1 MSWTQIHISG
11 LNRSIEPADEVIE
24 QLLDERYQLSS
35 DGSNFLWAGV
45 GTTLIKRDDQGN
57 CRGFAFMSFYSKE
70 GALCAIDKINNY
82 KHDTSTTTT
91 ITTPQLPTPL
101 HAEMSN
107 PKGKKKKNNKV
118 NKEEDL
124 PDLRLRRQR
133 APPIRK
139 HPVITSSD
147 GKRTNLGNKTK

>member
-11 LNRSIEPADEVIE
+11 LNRSIEPTDEVIE

-35 DGSNFLWAGV
+35 NDIILWAGV
-45 GTTLIKRDDQGN
+45 GTTLIKRDDQGA
-57 CRGFAFMSFYSKE
+57 CRGFAFMSFYSKD
-70 GALCAIDKINNY
+70 GALCAIEKINNY
-82 KHDTSTTTT
+82 KHDALSSTE
-91 ITTPQLPTPL
+91 QLPISL
-101 HAEMSN
+101 HAEISN
-107 PKGKKKKNNKV
+107 PKAKKKKNNKD
-118 NKEEDL
+118 KEEDL

>member
-35 DGSNFLWAGV
+35 DDSILWAGV
-45 GTTLIKRDDQGN
+45 GTTLIKRDDQGI
-57 CRGFAFMSFYSKE
+57 CRGFSFMSFYSRD
-70 GALCAIDKINNY
+70 GALCAIEKINNY
-82 KHDTSTTTT
+82 NRHDTSLTT
-91 ITTPQLPTPL
+91 IPQLPTSL
-101 HAEMSN
+101 HAEISN
-107 PKGKKKKNNKV
+107 PKGKKKKKD

-124 PDLRLRRQR
+124 PDLRIRRQR

>member
-24 QLLDERYQLSS
+24 QLLDDRYQFSS
-35 DGSNFLWAGV
+35 NDSILWAGV
-45 GTTLIKRDDQGN
+45 GTTLIKRNDQGE
-57 CRGFAFMSFYSKE
+57 CRGFAFMSFYSKD
-70 GALCAIDKINNY
+70 GALCAVDKINNY
-82 KHDTSTTTT
+82 KHDTSTSTS
-91 ITTPQLPTPL
+91 QLPISL
-101 HAEMSN
+101 HAEISN
-107 PKGKKKKNNKV
+107 PKGKKKKKD

-124 PDLRLRRQR
+124 PDLRIRRQR

>member
-11 LNRSIEPADEVIE
+11 LNRSIEPSDEVIE
-24 QLLDERYQLSS
+24 QLLDSRYQLSS
-35 DGSNFLWAGV
+35 NDSFLWAGV

-57 CRGFAFMSFYSKE
+57 CRGFAFMSFYSRD
-70 GALCAIDKINNY
+70 GALCAIDKINTY
-82 KHDTSTTTT
+82 KRHDTSTTTS
-91 ITTPQLPTPL
+91 TPQLPISL
-101 HAEMSN
+101 HAEISN
-107 PKGKKKKNNKV
+107 PKGKKKKSNKD
-118 NKEEDL
+118 KEEDL

>member
-1 MSWTQIHISG
+1 MSWTQIHVSG

-35 DGSNFLWAGV
+35 DDSILWAGV
-45 GTTLIKRDDQGN
+45 GTTLIKRDDQGTS
-57 CRGFAFMSFYSKE
+57 RGFAFMSFYSKD

-82 KHDTSTTTT
+82 KHDTSST
-91 ITTPQLPTPL
+91 TTPQLPTSL
-101 HAEMSN
+101 HAEISN
-107 PKGKKKKNNKV
+107 PKGKKKKNNKD
-118 NKEEDL
+118 KEEDL

>member
-35 DGSNFLWAGV
+35 DDSILWAGV
-45 GTTLIKRDDQGN
+45 GTTLIKRDDHGTS
-57 CRGFAFMSFYSKE
+57 RGLAFMSFYSRD
-70 GALCAIDKINNY
+70 GALCAIEKINNY
-82 KHDTSTTTT
+82 KHDTESTTTS
-91 ITTPQLPTPL
+91 QLPIPL
-101 HAEMSN
+101 HAEISN
-107 PKGKKKKNNKV
+107 PKTKKKKNNRD

-124 PDLRLRRQR
+124 PDLRIRRQR

-139 HPVITSSD
+139 HPVIISSD